1 MTTFMQWVHLMAAV
15 VGLGG
20 MGFLLLILIP
30 SLGVLSAEQRE
41 ALSKAV
47 AGRFRWAS
55 WSAMTLLLISGLYN
69 IRRYY
74 WEEPWDRAWKFLAL
88 KIAPVIRPL
97 RYCPGTHH
105 PLQIVRTSAGPPA
118 DVAPRGLHSGGR
130 CGPDFRLPAARLIA
144 AAVTSRQFRRDPVAV
159 FRLPIPT
166 CVWKTASLKEP
177 RWFSIFFCSMV
188 MA

>member
-1 MTTFMQWVHLMAAV
+1 MTIFMQWIHLMAAV

-30 SLGVLSAEQRE
+30 SLGVLSAEHRE

-47 AGRFRWAS
+47 GGRFRWAS

-88 KIAPVIRPL
+88 KVLLSFVLFGIVLGLTIPFKLFEPL
-97 RYCPGTHH
+97 RARRQLWLLVAFILGVVVV
-105 PLQIVRTSAGPPA
+105 LISAYLR
-118 DVAPRGLHSGGR
+118 RG
-130 CGPDFRLPAARLIA
+130 
-144 AAVTSRQFRRDPVAV
+144 
-159 FRLPIPT
+159 
-166 CVWKTASLKEP
+166 
-177 RWFSIFFCSMV
+177 
-188 MA
+188 

>member
-47 AGRFRWAS
+47 AGRFRWTS
-55 WSAMTLLLISGLYN
+55 WSAIALLLISGLYN
-69 IRRYY
+69 VRRDY

-88 KIAPVIRPL
+88 KVLLSFALFGIVLGLTIPFKLFEPL
-97 RYCPGTHH
+97 RARRRTW
-105 PLQIVRTSAGPPA
+105 LLVAFIVGVVVVLISAYLR
-118 DVAPRGLHSGGR
+118 RG
-130 CGPDFRLPAARLIA
+130 
-144 AAVTSRQFRRDPVAV
+144 
-159 FRLPIPT
+159 
-166 CVWKTASLKEP
+166 
-177 RWFSIFFCSMV
+177 
-188 MA
+188 

>member
-30 SLGVLSAEQRE
+30 SLGALSAEQRE

-55 WSAMTLLLISGLYN
+55 WSAMTLLLISGLFN

-74 WEEPWDRAWKFLAL
+74 WEEPWGRAWKFLAL
-88 KIAPVIRPL
+88 KILLSFALFAIVLGLTIPL
-97 RYCPGTHH
+97 RWFEGMRARRRMW
-105 PLQIVRTSAGPPA
+105 LLVAFILGVVVVLISAYLR
-118 DVAPRGLHSGGR
+118 RG
-130 CGPDFRLPAARLIA
+130 
-144 AAVTSRQFRRDPVAV
+144 
-159 FRLPIPT
+159 
-166 CVWKTASLKEP
+166 
-177 RWFSIFFCSMV
+177 
-188 MA
+188 